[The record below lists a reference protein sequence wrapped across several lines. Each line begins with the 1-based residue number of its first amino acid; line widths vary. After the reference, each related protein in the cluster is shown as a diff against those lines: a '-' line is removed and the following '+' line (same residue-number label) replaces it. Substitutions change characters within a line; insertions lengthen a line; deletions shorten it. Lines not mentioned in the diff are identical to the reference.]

1 LTVIFIVEQ
10 RELHA
15 KLLITLDFSFIA
27 VSCYTILPHRS
38 QFLVDGFVMIKPFPT
53 GKLPAEFLASLLARV
68 PHSDSRVIFGPG
80 VGQDAAVIDQGDHYL
95 VVKSDPITFATDDI
109 GWYAV
114 NVNANDIACM
124 GACPK
129 WFLANALLPANRAD
143 AAMAQAIFNQIVE
156 ACAALNVELVGG
168 HTEITYDLPRPII
181 MGSML
186 GEVGRDNLVLN
197 NGAAVG
203 DVLLL
208 TKAIP
213 LEGATIIAHE
223 KMADLRRRGFSDAYL
238 AHVKDFLHTPGISIV
253 REARIASE
261 NKLATAMHD
270 PTEGGLA
277 TGLRELAQAANVG
290 LAIYADTIPVLPE
303 GATLCAMYGLDPLGL
318 IASGSLLITTPSS
331 KAGRLRELLGQAGIP
346 CTQIGSVVPPEEGL
360 MLIERGQRRAL
371 PRFQAD
377 EITRV
382 F

>member
-1 LTVIFIVEQ
+1 
-10 RELHA
+10 
-15 KLLITLDFSFIA
+15 
-27 VSCYTILPHRS
+27 
-38 QFLVDGFVMIKPFPT
+38 MNKPFPT

-124 GACPK
+124 GASPK
-129 WFLANALLPANRAD
+129 WFLANTLLPANRAD

-186 GEVGRDNLVLN
+186 GEVARDNLVLN
-197 NGAAVG
+197 NGATVS

-213 LEGATIIAHE
+213 LEGTTIIAHE

-238 AHVKDFLHTPGISIV
+238 APVKDFLHTPGISIV
-253 REARIASE
+253 REALIASD

-346 CTQIGSVVPPEEGL
+346 CTQIGRVVPPEEGL
-360 MLIERGQRRAL
+360 VLIERGQRRAL